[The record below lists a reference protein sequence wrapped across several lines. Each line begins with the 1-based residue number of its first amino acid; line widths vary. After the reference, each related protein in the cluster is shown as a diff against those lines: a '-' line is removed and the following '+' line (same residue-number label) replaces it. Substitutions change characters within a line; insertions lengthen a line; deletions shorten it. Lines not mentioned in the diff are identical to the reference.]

1 MKENIDN
8 FLNENKLLKITGDV
22 IPTWT
27 LSENPKFM
35 ERTSTVYAKIELG
48 ELESRGIK
56 NNLFD
61 SLING
66 LPEGC
71 YISGG
76 FMVSLL
82 LEDKNAKDIDI
93 FCNSENSFKEICNLL
108 FEMSNNEEKED
119 NDLWAY
125 RNYIC
130 QSDNSFNNGM
140 NKETRFL
147 KFVHKEGKRPDI
159 QVMKMCWY
167 DSPEHLIDTFDLTI
181 VQVSCDN
188 KFIYMNPLT
197 QLDLSKKRLV
207 LHRMQYP
214 ASTIRRIIKYA
225 NKGYYACPGSLVN
238 ISKQIQQWTDS
249 VDIDEENFVYLD

>member
-1 MKENIDN
+1 MEQ
-8 FLNENKLLKITGDV
+8 LNNDLKYNNLKKIVGNV
-22 IPTWT
+22 VPTWT
-27 LSENPKFM
+27 KEENPHFM
-35 ERTSTVYAKIELG
+35 ERTSTVYAKIELS

-61 SLING
+61 SLILG
-66 LPEGC
+66 LPSGC

-93 FCNSENSFKEICNLL
+93 FCNSEQSFKEICNLIL
-108 FEMSNNEEKED
+108 EMSENPETD
-119 NDLWAY
+119 DTDLWAY
-125 RNYIC
+125 KGYIC
-130 QSDNSFNNGM
+130 QSEDSFNNGM

-147 KFVHKEGKRPDI
+147 KFIHKNGKRPDI

-188 KFIYMNPLT
+188 EFIYMNPLT
-197 QLDLSKKRLV
+197 QLDLSSKKLV

-238 ISKQIQQWTDS
+238 ISKEIQKWTQKI
-249 VDIDEENFVYLD
+249 DIDEENFVYLD